1 MSDYDDFCRSLEWEE
16 SLKDYEQES
25 FEREVLGYTYDHEE
39 YKEFEREVLG
49 YTYDHE
55 EYKECECECECRS
68 DYQPSLFWLVLIWC
82 ILFVLLR

>member
-39 YKEFEREVLG
+39 YKE
-49 YTYDHE
+49 
-55 EYKECECECECRS
+55 CECECEGRGS
-68 DYQPSLFWLVLIWC
+68 SVLTYGLKLV
-82 ILFVLLR
+82 FLLASPYLHQ